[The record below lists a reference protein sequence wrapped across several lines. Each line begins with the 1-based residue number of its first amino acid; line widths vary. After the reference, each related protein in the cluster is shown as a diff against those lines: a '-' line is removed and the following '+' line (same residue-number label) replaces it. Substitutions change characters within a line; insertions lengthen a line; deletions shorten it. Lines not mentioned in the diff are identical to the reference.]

1 MVVGGGFIRKGSS
14 LGIFVFDRDKVAFV
28 VDAAVRDTQE
38 YFCSWDSLQINK
50 ALVTHEAFVRCEWNF
65 TVDGHFVATFMQNSN
80 YFTKIL
86 PFISLKYRRSSL
98 LV

>member
-1 MVVGGGFIRKGSS
+1 MVVGGGFIRECSC
-14 LGIFVFDRDKVAFV
+14 LGVFVFDWDEVSFV
-28 VDAAVRDTQE
+28 VDAAVRNTQE
-38 YFCSWDSLQINK
+38 YFRSWDSLQINK

-65 TVDGHFVATFMQNSN
+65 TVDGHFVATFMQNST
-80 YFTKIL
+80 YFTKVL